1 MKNLILNK
9 IDEKLIALSR
19 IKDNMDEFAKE
30 DKSFYE
36 GDIKSSINEIK
47 MLLDEFY
54 ALPKLEEPIKE
65 MPIAEIG
72 YTKEGYVRIKIPFIF
87 RNSIVDFNKFSKAL
101 SKYLS
106 VFLKKDIEFP
116 FGNYSVFVKYTYEKS
131 IDEKYFVNTFDL
143 SLYWELFF
151 VNLLGNYNVSV
162 GDFYGDKNATEIYV
176 VPSKRYKD
184 FQKKY
189 IFNETEDEKNDVK
202 WWKKLEFWVVKI
214 NKSDTPQIGFFA
226 KTFGGIYW
234 NAKTLIVPDD
244 FDVSFFKNRRRE

>member
-1 MKNLILNK
+1 MTNILLNK
-9 IDEKLIALSR
+9 IYENLITISR
-19 IKDNMDEFAKE
+19 TKDNMDESE
-30 DKSFYE
+30 QESKSFFE

-54 ALPKLEEPIKE
+54 TLPKQEESIKE

-72 YTKEGYVRIKIPFIF
+72 YTEEGYVKIKIPFIF

-106 VFLKKDIEFP
+106 VFLRKDIEFP

-189 IFNETEDEKNDVK
+189 IFNETEDEKK
-202 WWKKLEFWVVKI
+202 WREMMKKRNFE
-214 NKSDTPQIGFFA
+214 S
-226 KTFGGIYW
+226 
-234 NAKTLIVPDD
+234 
-244 FDVSFFKNRRRE
+244 

>member
-19 IKDNMDEFAKE
+19 IKENMDESVQQ
-30 DKSFYE
+30 DKSFCE
-36 GDIKSSINEIK
+36 GDIKSSIKEIK
-47 MLLDEFY
+47 MLLDELY
-54 ALPKLEEPIKE
+54 MLPKLEEPIKE

-72 YTKEGYVRIKIPFIF
+72 YTEEGYVRIGIPFIF

-106 VFLKKDIEFP
+106 VFLMKDIEFP

-151 VNLLGNYNVSV
+151 VNLLGKYNVNV
-162 GDFYGDKNATEIYV
+162 GDFYGDKNTTEIYV
-176 VPSKRYKD
+176 VPSRRYKD

-189 IFNETEDEKNDVK
+189 IFNETEDEKNGVK

-214 NKSDTPQIGFFA
+214 NKSDTPKLTFFV
-226 KTFGGIYW
+226 KVFGGIESHAK
-234 NAKTLIVPDD
+234 NAYI
-244 FDVSFFKNRRRE
+244 S

>member
-9 IDEKLIALSR
+9 IDEKLIAISR
-19 IKDNMDEFAKE
+19 IKDSMDESVKE

-54 ALPKLEEPIKE
+54 TLPKQEESIKE

-72 YTKEGYVRIKIPFIF
+72 YTEEGYVRIGIPFIF

-131 IDEKYFVNTFDL
+131 IDETYFVNTFDL
-143 SLYWELFF
+143 SLYWELIF
-151 VNLLGNYNVSV
+151 VNLLGNYNVNV
-162 GDFYGDKNATEIYV
+162 GNFYGDKNATEIYV

-189 IFNETEDEKNDVK
+189 VFNEMEEEKWSDVVINLIRF
-202 WWKKLEFWVVKI
+202 LEEHLMA
-214 NKSDTPQIGFFA
+214 FFC
-226 KTFGGIYW
+226 
-234 NAKTLIVPDD
+234 
-244 FDVSFFKNRRRE
+244 

>member
-54 ALPKLEEPIKE
+54 TLPKKEESIKE

-72 YTKEGYVRIKIPFIF
+72 YTEEGYVKIKIPFIF

-106 VFLKKDIEFP
+106 VFLRKDIEFT

-202 WWKKLEFWVVKI
+202 WWKKEIL
-214 NKSDTPQIGFFA
+214 SR
-226 KTFGGIYW
+226 
-234 NAKTLIVPDD
+234 
-244 FDVSFFKNRRRE
+244 KNY

>member
-9 IDEKLIALSR
+9 IEEKLVALSR
-19 IKDNMDEFAKE
+19 MKENMDESE
-30 DKSFYE
+30 QENKSFYE
-36 GDIKSSINEIK
+36 SYIKSSIIEIK

-54 ALPKLEEPIKE
+54 ILPKQDESIKG
-65 MPIAEIG
+65 MYIAEIG
-72 YTKEGYVRIKIPFIF
+72 YTEEGYVRIKIPFIF
-87 RNSIVDFNKFSKAL
+87 RNSIVNFNKFSKVL

-131 IDEKYFVNTFDL
+131 IDETYFVNTFDL

-151 VNLLGNYNVSV
+151 VNLLGNYNVNV
-162 GDFYGDKNATEIYV
+162 GNFYGDKNTTEIYV

-189 IFNETEDEKNDVK
+189 IFNETDGEKMTWRD
-202 WWKKLEFWVVKI
+202 LKI
-214 NKSDTPQIGFFA
+214 
-226 KTFGGIYW
+226 GI
-234 NAKTLIVPDD
+234 L
-244 FDVSFFKNRRRE
+244 SRKNY

>member
-19 IKDNMDEFAKE
+19 IKDNMDESVQR

-36 GDIKSSINEIK
+36 GDIKSSIKEIK

-54 ALPKLEEPIKE
+54 TLPKLEESIKE
-65 MPIAEIG
+65 MPIVEIG
-72 YTKEGYVRIKIPFIF
+72 YTEEGYVRIKIPFIF
-87 RNSIVDFNKFSKAL
+87 RNSIVDFNKFSKVL

-106 VFLKKDIEFP
+106 VFLKKDTEFP

-151 VNLLGNYNVSV
+151 VNLLGRYNVNV
-162 GDFYGDKNATEIYV
+162 GNFYGDKNATEIYV

-189 IFNETEDEKNDVK
+189 IFNETEDEKMT
-202 WWKKLEFWVVKI
+202 W
-214 NKSDTPQIGFFA
+214 SDE
-226 KTFGGIYW
+226 KNW
-234 NAKTLIVPDD
+234 N
-244 FDVSFFKNRRRE
+244 FES